1 MVHARQDT
9 PGRPKAPIPVV
20 TPSAPT
26 VSLSELKAR
35 DQPASVGEMTKPK
48 STAKKRATDLADA
61 RNAGGNAGQSHW
73 LARLK
78 TVMKRRAKAE
88 KKPAP

>member
-1 MVHARQDT
+1 
-9 PGRPKAPIPVV
+9 
-20 TPSAPT
+20 
-26 VSLSELKAR
+26 
-35 DQPASVGEMTKPK
+35 MTKPK

-88 KKPAP
+88 KKPTP